1 MGGPA
6 AVGEMNEA
14 CAETSWLREA
24 SCGILQGAAGGAPRP
39 APARSLTDFADVL
52 DRLMGLEVIGVFGT
66 RILLFPIR
74 LPALLLLSAALSL
87 GQAGCDATPTPT
99 TAADGTESPATR
111 PPPPPTFT
119 PTLAPTP
126 EVERPDP
133 AHTTPTPQPTA
144 TPDEVSPTPFPAALM
159 ALRSTKTRAA
169 APGATETEL
178 TDLTHGN
185 TAFAFDLYRALAQG
199 EDNLFYSPYSVSL
212 ALAMTYA
219 GAKGETERQM
229 ADTLRFDLPQDRLH
243 PAFNALDLALAS
255 RGGGAAGQD
264 DGEFRLNIANS
275 VWGQEGHEFV
285 AAFLDVLAEQ
295 YGSEVRRADFRRAPD
310 EARVQI
316 NDWVADATE
325 DQIEHLIPPRAIDA
339 ETRLVLANAIYFNAA
354 WQLPFDERATAPR
367 PFHPLGGGYTEAPMM
382 RQEGRFGYVR
392 GNGLQAVELLY
403 DGGEMSMIILLPD
416 EGRFREFEGSLDS
429 SVVDEILM
437 DLETRPVLLT
447 MPKFELE
454 AAFSLA
460 DTLKA
465 MGMPNAFDE
474 KAADFSGMDG
484 TSCLAGDDECL
495 LIKNVVHQAFVSVDE
510 AGTEAAAAT
519 AAIVGIPKSVEP
531 EAPITL
537 TIDRPFVFLV
547 RDRATDAVLFVG
559 RVAELGQSG

>member
-1 MGGPA
+1 
-6 AVGEMNEA
+6 
-14 CAETSWLREA
+14 
-24 SCGILQGAAGGAPRP
+24 
-39 APARSLTDFADVL
+39 
-52 DRLMGLEVIGVFGT
+52 MGLEVIGVFGT
-66 RILLFPIR
+66 RRLLFPIR

-99 TAADGTESPATR
+99 TAADGAESPATR
-111 PPPPPTFT
+111 PAPPPTFT

-126 EVERPDP
+126 GVERPDP
-133 AHTTPTPQPTA
+133 SHATPTPQPTA

-159 ALRSTKTRAA
+159 ALRSTKTRAS

-185 TAFAFDLYRALAQG
+185 TAFAFDLYRALAQE

-229 ADTLRFDLPQDRLH
+229 ADTLRFDLPQDQLH
-243 PAFNALDLALAS
+243 AAFNALDLALAS

-275 VWGQEGHEFV
+275 VWGQEGHEFF

-295 YGSEVRRADFRRAPD
+295 YGSEVRRADFRRVPE

-367 PFHPLGGGYTEAPMM
+367 PFHPLGGGETEAPMM
-382 RQEGRFGYVR
+382 RQEGRFGYAR

-437 DLETRPVLLT
+437 DQETRLVLLT

-465 MGMPNAFDE
+465 MGMPNAFDD

-519 AAIVGIPKSVEP
+519 AAIVGIPKSVDP

>member
-1 MGGPA
+1 M
-6 AVGEMNEA
+6 
-14 CAETSWLREA
+14 
-24 SCGILQGAAGGAPRP
+24 
-39 APARSLTDFADVL
+39 
-52 DRLMGLEVIGVFGT
+52 FGT
-66 RILLFPIR
+66 RRLLFPIR
-74 LPALLLLSAALSL
+74 LPALLLLSAALLL

-99 TAADGTESPATR
+99 TAADGARSPATL
-111 PPPPPTFT
+111 PAPPPTFT
-119 PTLAPTP
+119 PTLAPSP
-126 EVERPDP
+126 DAERPDP
-133 AHTTPTPQPTA
+133 SHTTSTPQPTA
-144 TPDEVSPTPFPAALM
+144 TPDEASPTPFPATLM

-169 APGATETEL
+169 SPGATEPEL

-199 EDNLFYSPYSVSL
+199 EGNLFYSPYSVSL

-229 ADTLRFDLPQDRLH
+229 ADTLRFDLPQARLH

-264 DGEFRLNIANS
+264 DGEFRLNIANA
-275 VWGQEGHEFV
+275 VWGQEGHEFF

-295 YGSEVRRADFRRAPD
+295 YGSEVRRADFRRAPE
-310 EARVQI
+310 EARVRI

-325 DQIEHLIPPRAIDA
+325 DQIEDLVPPRAIDA

-354 WQLPFDERATAPR
+354 WQLPFDERVTAPPSLPPAGWRRDRSADDAARGEIRLRAQRR
-367 PFHPLGGGYTEAPMM
+367 PPSRGTVVRRRRDVDDHPA
-382 RQEGRFGYVR
+382 
-392 GNGLQAVELLY
+392 
-403 DGGEMSMIILLPD
+403 SD
-416 EGRFREFEGSLDS
+416 EGRFREFEGSLDF
-429 SVVDEILM
+429 SVVDEVLK
-437 DLETRPVLLT
+437 DLETRPILLT

-484 TSCLAGDDECL
+484 TSCLAGDDDCL

-510 AGTEAAAAT
+510 AGTEGRGSHCC
-519 AAIVGIPKSVEP
+519 AIVGIPKSVEP
-531 EAPITL
+531 EAPIAL

-559 RVAELGQSG
+559 RVVELGQSG